1 MNNRLFRL
9 AVLLCAVLVISTGC
23 EGIKNAFRRTP
34 QPPPLLPQSSNTLTL
49 EQIITAINRN
59 SMSIRSI
66 STEDATMM
74 VPGVLFQLR
83 SRIMFERPK
92 QLRIQS
98 GIGLTGQELDFGSND
113 SMFWLWVRRLPNEM
127 YYCRHDQFA
136 ACPMRS
142 LVPIDPDWIIEAL
155 GIVEFSPSD
164 RHEGPFK
171 ADDGSL
177 MIVSRRQTQTGVFTK
192 KTFIDAKNGWVLR
205 QEMYNPQ
212 QELTAMAVSSNHT
225 FDAATGI
232 IYARQVEVQCQ
243 GAEGKMTLDLG
254 NVKFNSQTAFSSTM
268 FQMPVFDGYK
278 AVDINSPEFLQNR
291 GVIIQP
297 LAPSASTPSM
307 PVSSAAIP
315 YSPVPLSTAVP
326 YSVAEAHIQTVVK

>member
-1 MNNRLFRL
+1 
-9 AVLLCAVLVISTGC
+9 
-23 EGIKNAFRRTP
+23 
-34 QPPPLLPQSSNTLTL
+34 LTL
-49 EQIITAINRN
+49 EQITTAINRN

-66 STEDATMM
+66 STEDASMM

-92 QLRIQS
+92 KLRIQA
-98 GIGLTGQELDFGSND
+98 GVGLTGQELDFGSND
-113 SMFWLWVRRLPNEM
+113 SMFWLWVRRLQMNEM

-136 ACPMRS
+136 ICPMRS

-155 GIVEFSPSD
+155 GVVEFSPSD
-164 RHEGPFK
+164 KHEGPFK
-171 ADDGSL
+171 ADDGNL

-212 QELTAMAVSSNHT
+212 NELTAMAVSSNHT

-232 IYARQVEVQCQ
+232 VYARHIEIQCQ
-243 GAEGKMTLDLG
+243 GAEGKMTLELG
-254 NVKFNSQTAFSSTM
+254 SVKFNNQTAFASSM
-268 FQMPVFDGYK
+268 FTMPVFDGYK

-291 GVIIQP
+291 GAVIQP
-297 LAPSASTPSM
+297 LTSPTAPVSAVPMSTVPATSIPVSVVPTAAVPSAALPMAS
-307 PVSSAAIP
+307 VS
-315 YSPVPLSTAVP
+315 
-326 YSVAEAHIQTVVK
+326 EAHIQTTVQ